1 MLSTLWSSC
10 PLWSAKQIKQLN
22 IFFHTSISAITN
34 FVLNYFFF
42 FRKHRF
48 HNEDVNNF
56 WNEIELMYNNKE
68 KQRLESERAMRTKRC
83 HVNISSNTQDMME
96 NMAEETVE
104 AHLATTK
111 KRSTRKRKSICY
123 RRTECSEEEDHSSDP
138 DYMEKPRRKQ
148 ESRSKRLRE
157 KANCDTLEKSSPA
170 QSTVTSN
177 TSEDFATS
185 RESTPCPIIQRES
198 TSCLTIHSATS
209 TLIATPNKLQ
219 ATYDESD
226 TSSSEIDL
234 IKFEAYSKLDQNC
247 MWTLES
253 SRKVEEVIY
262 EFARNLPVESNLHSF
277 IINDADASAKSLFSD
292 VEWKEITSSEV
303 KESPKLELSLRD
315 LMLKYTVKSVK
326 ELRKII

>member
-1 MLSTLWSSC
+1 
-10 PLWSAKQIKQLN
+10 
-22 IFFHTSISAITN
+22 
-34 FVLNYFFF
+34 
-42 FRKHRF
+42 
-48 HNEDVNNF
+48 
-56 WNEIELMYNNKE
+56 
-68 KQRLESERAMRTKRC
+68 
-83 HVNISSNTQDMME
+83 MME

-104 AHLATTK
+104 ARLATTK
-111 KRSTRKRKSICY
+111 KRSTRKRKSISY
-123 RRTECSEEEDHSSDP
+123 LRTECSEEEDHSSDP

-177 TSEDFATS
+177 TSEDNTQQSLTSLDTSEDFATS
-185 RESTPCPIIQRES
+185 RES

-234 IKFEAYSKLDQNC
+234 IKFEEAYSKLDQNC

-253 SRKVEEVIY
+253 GRKVEEVIY

-277 IINDADASAKSLFSD
+277 IINDADANAKSLFSD

-303 KESPKLELSLRD
+303 K
-315 LMLKYTVKSVK
+315 
-326 ELRKII
+326 